1 MYIVIYVDY
10 MGRVGI
16 CAVGLFYNNIT
27 KETDDNKI
35 IIRGLYSSTL
45 DEDIRRI
52 YRVDPN
58 EAKLFFAISKSGLLF
73 KKSAMVFHKY
83 FALEMYSVFEKL
95 YDLTGRTMY
104 KMTMDLLKEEPQV
117 GNYFK
122 PILELPAEVTSR
134 LDSLSTPLFPF
145 QRAFMQSY
153 YNAKHKLGL
162 HGYLLAFEQG
172 LGKTFTAIAA
182 SYAFDMAPAIITAP
196 KSTLDGWKKSILNMV
211 PGIKSEDVKLIYE
224 YNPSTDKHPWKYMI
238 CNFERLAQALEYS
251 QYAVSKPNSLL
262 IDECHN
268 FRYMNTKRSQ
278 MLLTVKE
285 TLGITNV
292 IAISGTP
299 IKALAV
305 ELIPIIRLLDP
316 MFDETAERIF
326 KRIYSRS
333 NYDPMAASVLKQ
345 RLQLFIE
352 RRRQEDS
359 IKLPNRER
367 YNVEIT
373 ISNPQPF
380 LIEQVKK
387 DVWTYV
393 HDHINDYKSQVDDN
407 YSKLRKLVIS
417 TEKYS
422 ELVDRE
428 EYLAIVEKKIRNP
441 MSSSG
446 VSTNEGSI
454 TINEFIKHYEEN
466 ILKPLDSNT
475 YKEVLKLRRNCTS
488 YIQILMGRAMGIYF
502 IKGKINLIGLMVKE
516 NASEVVKIIRSA
528 IKKVIIFSTYVEPL
542 YTVKDILEQ
551 YGIGCI
557 VHTGGDD
564 IVVTRSEFQN
574 NNDIKCLLG
583 TTASIGTGTDGLQ
596 FIADVMIFLNQ
607 PYRSA
612 DTAQCE
618 ARIHRKGQDCTVK
631 IYFMKLI
638 TDEPNILEQ
647 ESLIN
652 QWSREMFRLAID

>member
-1 MYIVIYVDY
+1 
-10 MGRVGI
+10 
-16 CAVGLFYNNIT
+16 
-27 KETDDNKI
+27 
-35 IIRGLYSSTL
+35 
-45 DEDIRRI
+45 
-52 YRVDPN
+52 
-58 EAKLFFAISKSGLLF
+58 
-73 KKSAMVFHKY
+73 
-83 FALEMYSVFEKL
+83 
-95 YDLTGRTMY
+95 
-104 KMTMDLLKEEPQV
+104 
-117 GNYFK
+117 
-122 PILELPAEVTSR
+122 
-134 LDSLSTPLFPF
+134 
-145 QRAFMQSY
+145 
-153 YNAKHKLGL
+153 
-162 HGYLLAFEQG
+162 
-172 LGKTFTAIAA
+172 
-182 SYAFDMAPAIITAP
+182 
-196 KSTLDGWKKSILNMV
+196 
-211 PGIKSEDVKLIYE
+211 
-224 YNPSTDKHPWKYMI
+224 
-238 CNFERLAQALEYS
+238 
-251 QYAVSKPNSLL
+251 
-262 IDECHN
+262 
-268 FRYMNTKRSQ
+268 
-278 MLLTVKE
+278 MLLSVKE

-326 KRIYSRS
+326 RRIYSRS

-359 IKLPNRER
+359 IKLPNRDR

-387 DVWTYV
+387 DVWAYV
-393 HDHINDYKSQVDDN
+393 HEHLDDYKSQVDDN
-407 YSKLRKLVIS
+407 FDRLKKLVMGS
-417 TEKYS
+417 EKYS
-422 ELVDRE
+422 NISDRKKYIDLVER
-428 EYLAIVEKKIRNP
+428 KIKNP
-441 MSSSG
+441 MSSGEVG
-446 VSTNEGSI
+446 VEVNER
-454 TINEFIKHYEEN
+454 IKYYEQE
-466 ILKPLDSNT
+466 ILKPIDSST

-516 NASEVVKIIRSA
+516 NAAEVAKIIRGA
-528 IKKVIIFSTYVEPL
+528 VKKVIIFSTYVEPL
-542 YTVKDILEQ
+542 YTVKEVLEQ

-557 VHTGGDD
+557 IHTGGDD
-564 IVVTRSEFQN
+564 IVVTRNEFQN

>member
-1 MYIVIYVDY
+1 MSLFEGGAIQKDVI
-10 MGRVGI
+10 
-16 CAVGLFYNNIT
+16 
-27 KETDDNKI
+27 DNKI
-35 IIRGLYSSTL
+35 IISGLYSSTL
-45 DEDIRRI
+45 DADIKRI

-58 EAKLFFAISKSGLLF
+58 EAKLFFAISQSGILF
-73 KKSAMVFHKY
+73 KKSSMSFHKY

-95 YDLTGRTMY
+95 FFLTGRTMY
-104 KMTMDLLKEEPQV
+104 KLVMDKLMEEPQV
-117 GNYFK
+117 ANYFK
-122 PILELPAEVTSR
+122 PMLELPSDISSR

-182 SYAFDMAPAIITAP
+182 SYAFDMAPSIVTAP

-211 PGIKSEDVKLIYE
+211 PGIKDEDVKLIYE
-224 YNPSTDKHPWKYMI
+224 YNPEKDHHPWKYMI
-238 CNFERLAQALEYS
+238 CNFERLQQANEYS
-251 QYAVSKPNSLL
+251 KYAFTKPNSLL

-268 FRYMNTKRSQ
+268 FRYMNTRRSQ
-278 MLLTVKE
+278 MLLEVKQN
-285 TLGITNV
+285 LDITNV

-299 IKALAV
+299 IKALAA
-305 ELIPIIRLLDP
+305 ELIPIIKLLDP
-316 MFDETAERIF
+316 MFDETAEKIF

-359 IKLPNRER
+359 IKLPNKER
-367 YNVEIT
+367 YNINIT

-387 DVWTYV
+387 DVWQYV
-393 HDHINDYKSQVDDN
+393 QDHTNDFSSQITTNFD
-407 YSKLRKLVIS
+407 KLRKLVMN
-417 TEKYS
+417 S
-422 ELVDRE
+422 EAYNDIEDQDKQSYIDLVD
-428 EYLAIVEKKIRNP
+428 KKINTP
-441 MSSSG
+441 ISSG
-446 VSTNEGSI
+446 AQMMDLNQK
-454 TINEFIKHYEEN
+454 IKQYELEVFKVKDSATFKEL
-466 ILKPLDSNT
+466 LKI
-475 YKEVLKLRRNCTS
+475 RRSCTS
-488 YIQILMGRAMGIYF
+488 YLQMLLGRAMGIYF
-502 IKGKINLIGLMVKE
+502 IKGKINLIGTMVEE
-516 NASEVVKIIRSA
+516 NVNEMAKLIRGA
-528 IKKVIIFSTYVEPL
+528 QKKVIIFSTYVEPL
-542 YTVKDILEQ
+542 HRVKEALESK
-551 YGIGCI
+551 GIGCI

-564 IVVTRSEFQN
+564 IVYTRNEFKD
-574 NNDIKCLLG
+574 NNDIHCLLG

-596 FIADVMIFLNQ
+596 FIADMMIFLNQ

-638 TDEPNILEQ
+638 TNQPNILAQ

-652 QWSREMFRLAID
+652 DWSREMFRLAID